1 MIYNSINILNNIVN
15 MSISN
20 SNWDYINYKYI
31 YIYYNN
37 VVIGNSTIILLVI

>member
-31 YIYYNN
+31 YYNN